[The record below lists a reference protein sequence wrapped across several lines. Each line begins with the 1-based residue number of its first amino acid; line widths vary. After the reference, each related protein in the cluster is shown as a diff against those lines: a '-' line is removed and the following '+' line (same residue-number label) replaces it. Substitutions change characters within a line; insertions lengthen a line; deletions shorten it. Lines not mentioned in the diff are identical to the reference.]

1 MALIRFGSLSLD
13 CADPLALGTFWAEVL
28 GGEIAF
34 TSDDFVAVK
43 LEHVWLSMLR
53 VENYQPTTWPEDE
66 VPKQMHLDLAVG
78 ELEQSEQLVVRLGA
92 KKTTVQPQ
100 PDRWRVFLDP
110 AGHPFCLTT
119 QIPE

>member
-1 MALIRFGSLSLD
+1 VALIRFGSLSLD

>member
-1 MALIRFGSLSLD
+1 VASIRFGSLSLD

-92 KKTTVQPQ
+92 KKTVVQPQ